1 MCQLALDVFSH
12 CLSIFCRC
20 ISGMMSLVSKVKNMC
35 FWNEDGLDDNECFEN
50 NVSDDNE
57 LKDEEDYDNEVLN
70 DEGYHETIL
79 EDGVEYVVEINDA
92 NPLMIMFWS
101 YS

>member
-1 MCQLALDVFSH
+1 MRFE
-12 CLSIFCRC
+12 
-20 ISGMMSLVSKVKNMC
+20 SLNA
-35 FWNEDGLDDNECFEN
+35 CFEN